1 VVVAITAAD
10 ASFVDDLRQF
20 LASLRSEAERAAY
33 QEFGRPDRIDRM
45 GAESTWWYFHLG
57 TALRWVDGRLAE
69 TTKFDPVR
77 PF

>member
-1 VVVAITAAD
+1 
-10 ASFVDDLRQF
+10 
-20 LASLRSEAERAAY
+20 
-33 QEFGRPDRIDRM
+33 M